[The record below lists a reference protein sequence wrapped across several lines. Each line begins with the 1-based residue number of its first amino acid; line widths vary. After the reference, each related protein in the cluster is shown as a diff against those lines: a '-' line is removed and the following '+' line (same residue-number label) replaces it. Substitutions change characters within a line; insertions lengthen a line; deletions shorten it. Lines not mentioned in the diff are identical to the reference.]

1 MKTHII
7 GWYVMRLKHILN
19 LSWRTSGTEHTSI
32 SPVYLQTGGLHV
44 ALLYHGMQQRF
55 LQGSLWL
62 TNYSLKWKCSYSLM
76 KLSAQIRHKSHS
88 VLFCPL
94 NHYSV
99 WVPGFCVLSK
109 HANMFFFILFV
120 LWKTFENMKLP
131 EVFHCPSKLCKLKTC
146 LFAGMPTE
154 QSHLLDSVEF
164 MHAHGS
170 DLHTIQ
176 TFNAN
181 QQE

>member
-7 GWYVMRLKHILN
+7 GWYVMQLKHILN

-109 HANMFFFILFV
+109 HANMFFLFSLYCERHLRTWSCRKSFIAPLNCV
-120 LWKTFENMKLP
+120 NWKHVYLRECLL
-131 EVFHCPSKLCKLKTC
+131 SKAIYL
-146 LFAGMPTE
+146 
-154 QSHLLDSVEF
+154 
-164 MHAHGS
+164 
-170 DLHTIQ
+170 IQ
-176 TFNAN
+176 
-181 QQE
+181 